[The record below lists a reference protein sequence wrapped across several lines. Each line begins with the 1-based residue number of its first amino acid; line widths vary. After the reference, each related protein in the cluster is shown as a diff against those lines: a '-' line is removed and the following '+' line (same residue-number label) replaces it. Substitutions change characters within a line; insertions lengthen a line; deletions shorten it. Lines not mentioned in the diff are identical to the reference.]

1 MKPGATSRSYGM
13 EGLQRQGPLK
23 GLANFISL
31 QRIARKSPTCCLRPC
46 GGGLMRSLEISR
58 QLFKSRIAPTVHTEG
73 NPIMEFGYFT
83 LSDNHYENNRRSANQ
98 VVTDILDEAVYAE
111 EVGLNSAWIGEHH
124 FSSLGVLSCP
134 DLVLAHVAA
143 RTKRIRLAPAV
154 TVLPLHHPIRVA
166 EQWATLDLISG
177 GRVDFAAGRGYDRQE
192 YRPFKVSFEDNQG
205 IFEEGME
212 IVRRL
217 WSSDAPISHAGKH
230 YQFEDVAITPS
241 PVQRPLPAYVASF
254 SRPSMELAGRLGCG
268 LIVAPFAA
276 AMSYGGL
283 RQVADLYNATCVR
296 HGRGP
301 GRLMCSYFI
310 HFADTTAQ
318 EEAARARQ
326 IRYYKE
332 CVIAAF
338 PGDPKTAPPSYR
350 YFIGMVERLRNVRP
364 EDLTENSVLLGS
376 PARITDT
383 LKKVEAA
390 GFHEVI
396 LYFNVG
402 LKPHAQVKDEMARF
416 MAEVAPAFDGAH
428 KRRAA

>member
-1 MKPGATSRSYGM
+1 MK
-13 EGLQRQGPLK
+13 
-23 GLANFISL
+23 
-31 QRIARKSPTCCLRPC
+31 
-46 GGGLMRSLEISR
+46 
-58 QLFKSRIAPTVHTEG
+58 
-73 NPIMEFGYFT
+73 FGYFT
-83 LSDNHYENNRRSANQ
+83 LSDNRYANNTRTANQ
-98 VVTDILDEAVYAE
+98 FVADIIDEAVYAE
-111 EVGLNSAWIGEHH
+111 EVGLHSAWIGEHH
-124 FSSLGVLSCP
+124 FSTLGVLSCP
-134 DLVLAHVAA
+134 DLVLANVAA
-143 RTKRIRLAPAV
+143 RTRHIRLAPAV

-192 YRPFKVSFEDNQG
+192 YRPFKVSFEDNQS

-217 WSSDAPISHAGKH
+217 WSADGPISHTGRH
-230 YQFEDVAITPS
+230 YQFENVVITPS

-254 SRPSMELAGRLGCG
+254 SQPSIELAGRLGCG

-283 RQVADLYNATCVR
+283 RQVADLYHQTCAR
-296 HGRGP
+296 HGRAP

-310 HFADTTAQ
+310 HFGDTPGD

-338 PGDPKTAPPSYR
+338 PGDPATAPPSYR

-390 GFHEVI
+390 GFDEVI

-402 LKPHAQVKDEMARF
+402 LKPHLQVKDEMARF
-416 MAEVAPAFDGAH
+416 MTEVAPAFV
-428 KRRAA
+428 

>member
-1 MKPGATSRSYGM
+1 MD
-13 EGLQRQGPLK
+13 
-23 GLANFISL
+23 
-31 QRIARKSPTCCLRPC
+31 
-46 GGGLMRSLEISR
+46 
-58 QLFKSRIAPTVHTEG
+58 
-73 NPIMEFGYFT
+73 FGYFT
-83 LSDNHYENNRRSANQ
+83 LSDNHYDNNARDANAF
-98 VVTDILDEAVYAE
+98 VADILAEAVYAE
-111 EVGLNSAWIGEHH
+111 EVGLHSAWIGEHH
-124 FSSLGVLSCP
+124 FSTLGVLSCP
-134 DLVLAHVAA
+134 DLVLANVAA

-166 EQWATLDLISG
+166 EQWATLDLLSG
-177 GRVDFAAGRGYDRQE
+177 GRVDFAAGRGYDRRE
-192 YRPFKVSFEDNQG
+192 YLPLNVSFEDNQQ

-217 WSSDAPISHAGKH
+217 WSSDEPITHHGKH
-230 YQFEDVAITPS
+230 YRFDNVAITPR
-241 PVQRPLPAYVASF
+241 PVQCPLPAYVASF
-254 SRPSMELAGRLGCG
+254 SQPSIELAARLGCG

-276 AMSYGGL
+276 ALTYGGL
-283 RQVADLYNATCVR
+283 QQVHDLYYQTCTR
-296 HGRGP
+296 NNRAP

-310 HFADTTAQ
+310 HFADTKEE

-350 YFIGMVERLRNVRP
+350 YFIAMVERLRNVRP
-364 EDLTENSVLLGS
+364 ADLTENSVLLGS
-376 PARITDT
+376 PAQVTET

-390 GFHEVI
+390 GFDEVI

-416 MAEVAPAFDGAH
+416 MAEVAPAFA
-428 KRRAA
+428 